1 MFSDRDKDIVFEAI
15 KEVNLTSQIDQ
26 RTDTL
31 SGGEMQRVAIARA
44 IAQEAGVI
52 LADEPVSNLDPALS
66 HEILDLLVQSST
78 KHRATLIINLH
89 QPALAKRYVQRI
101 IGLRKGKIVFDKE
114 SSLLDNSHLN
124 SIYET
129 EFESS
134 IMFESKN

>member
-1 MFSDRDKDIVFEAI
+1 
-15 KEVNLTSQIDQ
+15 
-26 RTDTL
+26 
-31 SGGEMQRVAIARA
+31 
-44 IAQEAGVI
+44 
-52 LADEPVSNLDPALS
+52 
-66 HEILDLLVQSST
+66 VQSST